1 MDVKSLCRDFTLH
14 CSHYINTQ
22 NMKNIYILILSLVG
36 FVPVAFAQDDD
47 NDVRNNVAFG
57 LKVGANYS
65 NVYDSQGEDF
75 SADGKFG
82 LAAGGFLH
90 IPIGK
95 LVGIQP
101 EVLFSQKGFKG
112 HGSISGSGYDL
123 TRTTNYLDVPLF
135 LAIKPAPA
143 FTLLAGP
150 QFSYLLSQHDVFSHP
165 NLGWTFVQDQQFN
178 NDDARKNMLC
188 LVGGFDINIDHAVLS
203 GRVGWDVQNN
213 RADGS
218 SSTPRYKNVWVQAT
232 VGFRLY

>member
-1 MDVKSLCRDFTLH
+1 M
-14 CSHYINTQ
+14 
-22 NMKNIYILILSLVG
+22 LSLVS
-36 FVPVAFAQDDD
+36 FAPVAFAQDDTD
-47 NDVRNNVAFG
+47 DARDKVAFG
-57 LKVGANYS
+57 LKIGGNYS
-65 NVYDSQGEDF
+65 NVYDSEGEDF

-82 LAAGGFLH
+82 LAAGGFLA

-95 LVGIQP
+95 LIGIQP

-112 HGSISGSGYDL
+112 TGKIGGVNYEL
-123 TRTTNYLDVPLF
+123 TRTTNYLDVPIF
-135 LAIKPAPA
+135 LAVKPAPA

-150 QFSYLLSQHDVFSHP
+150 QFSYLLSQHDAFSYP
-165 NLGWTFVQDQQFN
+165 NSGWTLVQNKEFD

-188 LVGGFDINIDHAVLS
+188 LVGGFDVNIDHAVLS

-232 VGFRLY
+232 IGFRLY